1 MANKLFRIL
10 MLGAAACAALALSG
24 CMHFENSFDLNVPA
38 TRDGSGISADVTA
51 PGANITVNQNG
62 QDAEHTGADSVN
74 GTTAADAN
82 NGLNNGGSNSVAPG
96 VTDVNGTTAQ
106 NGGDASVTAPG
117 GNEATTAAGSTPTSG
132 SMTAAQ
138 YAQSLG
144 QTDYDILRSDSM
156 TLDGIFGDGGQTNPI
171 QMAIGNDQVYMRSEM
186 DGMEMGIY
194 IADKKTYIY
203 LPAYN
208 KYLKLNA
215 AVAKLMGVDTNEFSD
230 MTKDMGFE
238 NLPPLTQATSMTDGT
253 MNGQNCKLFLLNG
266 TDGAKTIRVGLN
278 GKKLVGVEYLDS
290 AGKIMSYMYFN
301 SVTSGF
307 PKMPPDGYEEIG
319 IMDFAKLMMAEMDTQ

>member
-1 MANKLFRIL
+1 MVKKLSRIL
-10 MLGAAACAALALSG
+10 MFGAAACAALALSG
-24 CMHFENSFDLNVPA
+24 CMHFENSFDLSVPA
-38 TRDGSGISADVTA
+38 TRDGSGINADVTL
-51 PGANITVNQNG
+51 PGANITTPGDG
-62 QDAEHTGADSVN
+62 QDTEYAGADSLN

-82 NGLNNGGSNSVAPG
+82 NSQNNSGNNSGTPG
-96 VTDVNGTTAQ
+96 VTDANGTTTQ
-106 NGGDASVTAPG
+106 NGGTASVTAPG

-132 SMTAAQ
+132 NMTAAQ

-144 QTDYDILRSDSM
+144 QTEYDILRSDSM
-156 TLDGIFGDGGQTNPI
+156 TLDGIFGEGAETNPI

-238 NLPPLTQATSMTDGT
+238 NLPPLTQATGMSDGT
-253 MNGQNCKLFLLNG
+253 MNGQSCKLFLLNG

-290 AGKIMSYMYFN
+290 AGKIMSFMYFN
-301 SVTSGF
+301 SVVSGF

-319 IMDFAKLMMAEMDTQ
+319 IMEFAKLLMSEMDT